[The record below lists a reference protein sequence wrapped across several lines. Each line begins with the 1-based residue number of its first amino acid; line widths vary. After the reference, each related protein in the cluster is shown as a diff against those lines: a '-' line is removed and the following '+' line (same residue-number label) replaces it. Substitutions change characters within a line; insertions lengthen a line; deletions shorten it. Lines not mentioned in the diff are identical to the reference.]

1 MKLNFQLTT
10 LLLTLTVGLAQTAL
24 AQESARAVVWCVTT
38 SSKAK
43 SLEKARE
50 AHKALLE
57 GLREQQTLLK
67 VEDEDIFI
75 DSPEL
80 HRIMYRTRPGGYEF
94 RQTVYLRQRDIARFD
109 DFLLT
114 VTVPG
119 EDIWILPGCRQK
131 RPCFTSSQG
140 GETWPECRHKS
151 RLHAIVGAHSSLASA
166 QRQASD

>member
-1 MKLNFQLTT
+1 MTMKLNFQLTT

-94 RQTVYLRQRDIARFD
+94 RQRSICVSVI
-109 DFLLT
+109 LLALMT
-114 VTVPG
+114 
-119 EDIWILPGCRQK
+119 
-131 RPCFTSSQG
+131 F
-140 GETWPECRHKS
+140 S
-151 RLHAIVGAHSSLASA
+151 RLWLRRIRIPLESVSV
-166 QRQASD
+166 SDP